1 MSKWVIDEVWFWFND
16 FKEEKLYI
24 YGEGLKLLN

>member
-1 MSKWVIDEVWFWFND
+1 MSKWVIDEVQFWFND

-24 YGEGLKLLN
+24 YGEGLKNPT